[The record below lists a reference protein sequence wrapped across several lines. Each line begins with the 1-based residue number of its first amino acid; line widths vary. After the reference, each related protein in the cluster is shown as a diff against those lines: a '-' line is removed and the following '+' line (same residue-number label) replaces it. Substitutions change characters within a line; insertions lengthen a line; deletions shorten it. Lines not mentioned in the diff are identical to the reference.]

1 MSSQHKRLEELLK
14 DLPQDSLAEVRE
26 FIESLLKKRNPK
38 MSTTLSQNWAGALSN
53 YRDQYTSLE
62 LQQKALGWRGD

>member
-1 MSSQHKRLEELLK
+1 MSSKLKPLEELLK
-14 DLPQDSLAEVRE
+14 DLPQNSLGEVRE

-38 MSTTLSQNWAGALSN
+38 RSTTLSQNWAGALSD
-53 YRDQYTSLE
+53 YRDQYSSLE